1 MNNNIFLKKM
11 INEALDELD
20 NGLNLDYLPG
30 DDENFEL
37 EDFLDGDDDEYDHG
51 AEFDNTNDGEDAYAF
66 GYNGRLGKNYGTDAY
81 TKGKKHYE
89 QLLKDR
95 LHSDRFEELMK
106 DPSVTAFFQH
116 PRVTNP
122 NNEFTEKD
130 DYLPNMFGRIQVTG
144 VPGDTKKYNEPVFV
158 VSLYNIEPQ
167 DVQDLA
173 GLLPK
178 RGKTLACYPAS
189 TRELHGKDGVT
200 MLVPQKKLQSWKET
214 EIPFL
219 IEFLKERNKSANGT
233 PKYGEE
239 QDFENLQKFLE
250 NRVWTM
256 ADIDKS
262 HFESTKN
269 FSEFLKRFLESEND
283 DELNDMLSVYARY
296 GISEEMC
303 KDLNL
308 PASYGHILSWRNVK
322 AVIYSGRNATFI
334 LPEKTWRRLF
344 GRLVKPDAKP
354 FFINVPSTKNW
365 NGKWKNKTPL
375 PYTYIDPDDGTY
387 KTINLSSTEDIL
399 NTFYDGRP
407 YDDLSSQ
414 QKMRVNT
421 IANDLNVRN
430 TTRIPE
436 YDVSDTVWDPNL
448 KPVDVFNEE
457 IGLLNNLTGE
467 LNAKAKEDLENR
479 LADKKNNKDDNED
492 TVDVNLS
499 DAKIAMSTYKT
510 KIAFKNLS
518 DFARQKKVHVNDGN
532 GDVSTAF
539 VNTLRNVAEKLI
551 PKRIGVTNKEEKD
564 RLINNIIYLICRYLG
579 IALSQVE
586 GFRRKLRDE
595 VDSNMISEIDVVL
608 SELMDAVIMGVK
620 DKDGDD
626 TYKTALEESKNM
638 SLRPHKSFHD
648 VLYAFFEKLNK
659 EVREE
664 KRKNINETFYSMLN
678 RMENAKKN
686 LL

>member
-1 MNNNIFLKKM
+1 
-11 INEALDELD
+11 
-20 NGLNLDYLPG
+20 
-30 DDENFEL
+30 
-37 EDFLDGDDDEYDHG
+37 
-51 AEFDNTNDGEDAYAF
+51 
-66 GYNGRLGKNYGTDAY
+66 
-81 TKGKKHYE
+81 
-89 QLLKDR
+89 
-95 LHSDRFEELMK
+95 
-106 DPSVTAFFQH
+106 
-116 PRVTNP
+116 
-122 NNEFTEKD
+122 
-130 DYLPNMFGRIQVTG
+130 
-144 VPGDTKKYNEPVFV
+144 
-158 VSLYNIEPQ
+158 
-167 DVQDLA
+167 
-173 GLLPK
+173 
-178 RGKTLACYPAS
+178 
-189 TRELHGKDGVT
+189 
-200 MLVPQKKLQSWKET
+200 
-214 EIPFL
+214 
-219 IEFLKERNKSANGT
+219 
-233 PKYGEE
+233 
-239 QDFENLQKFLE
+239 
-250 NRVWTM
+250 
-256 ADIDKS
+256 
-262 HFESTKN
+262 
-269 FSEFLKRFLESEND
+269 
-283 DELNDMLSVYARY
+283 
-296 GISEEMC
+296 
-303 KDLNL
+303 
-308 PASYGHILSWRNVK
+308 
-322 AVIYSGRNATFI
+322 
-334 LPEKTWRRLF
+334 
-344 GRLVKPDAKP
+344 
-354 FFINVPSTKNW
+354 
-365 NGKWKNKTPL
+365 
-375 PYTYIDPDDGTY
+375 
-387 KTINLSSTEDIL
+387 
-399 NTFYDGRP
+399 
-407 YDDLSSQ
+407 
-414 QKMRVNT
+414 MRVNT